1 MNTHNFAPFRYAEKD
16 IKRMM
21 GELIGAFDRSQ
32 EDGQAQWKKTRAA
45 VLRSRAE
52 AEAHAKAEQ
61 VEAEAIKSFTERRE
75 RTAPLL
81 AEWATERYARE

>member
-1 MNTHNFAPFRYAEKD
+1 LR
-16 IKRMM
+16 R
-21 GELIGAFDRSQ
+21 RS
-32 EDGQAQWKKTRAA
+32 
-45 VLRSRAE
+45 E

-61 VEAEAIKSFTERRE
+61 VEAEAIKSFTERRK